1 MLVRRALLVL
11 TFLFSA
17 LSTTAQPI
25 TINGSPLTIVVGSD
39 TAMQVHNSNVPGNG
53 QFFPPTS
60 DPGDAGVFVAVGSTV
75 YGPGFLPGFN
85 VTPLTPISIDSSGN
99 GTPSNPYK
107 VVVVADAGS
116 ALELTESLTYV
127 NGDTTVGINLS
138 FNAPPIGAPEGGLAF
153 SAFMAGDIFLA
164 NNDKGFNFATP
175 FTEAGSHAADLN
187 CIEIPQYSIFFIGTT
202 PADKYSANLY
212 TQVWTE
218 VSAGNLSDSSSNT
231 CIDVGAALQWNR
243 TYLGQTIS
251 IDTGVTFSGSICQ
264 PIDLQPSSLDPA
276 SVGTTYAETI
286 TASGGTAPYQFTHTG
301 NLPPGLTLSTDGVV
315 SGVPTLRGA
324 FPFSVTAMDAAGCA
338 SPPTRYILLV
348 SCPTITVTPEALPS
362 GAVGFSYGPI
372 QIDAVG
378 AAPPNHFFVSS
389 GQLPPGLSL
398 MALPD
403 SSASA
408 QIVGTPTLRGS
419 YSFSISARDSSGCT
433 GTTSYS
439 VPISTTCDPPTEPQ
453 NAMLA
458 PHGNPG
464 GPVTY
469 VDYLDASWSPPSV
482 GSEPLT
488 YRWHINGRP
497 DATGPAIDILPQAV
511 AVPGSTDPIQ
521 LFVTAVASCG
531 VEGPV
536 ASSPPY
542 SPTAP
547 TASFN
552 APVSGQTVT
561 VTDVSAPEATSW
573 LWLWGDGDYSTEQ
586 SPGSHTYPT
595 ADVYTIALIVTNG
608 AGSHETSQAVDLTG
622 TASADTAPRGL
633 FAQDFDASN
642 PRRQHLPDV
651 HLRGRGEAW
660 LHLWTNEAAR
670 EKVVFLRFLDAG
682 GNAVVERRLAVG
694 EEQTETVYN
703 IEAFGLT
710 GDYTIELVTD
720 EGLAAALVEHEPLH
734 RVDPPTGTRRINR

>member
-1 MLVRRALLVL
+1 MTGNAIRFNGFTPWRSASRSSRRMGGGVASVLLRRSKACARDPTSSARTEVIGRGFHDAMRGASRNLLTTNSRSDLVSSRPGLLPHLGRRLRIREVGLVEVAVTNSLTGNFSATNDARGRFDVQLELISQNTRFFPGREEIMLVRRALLVL

-25 TINGSPLTIVVGSD
+25 TINGSPLTIVVGPD

-60 DPGDAGVFVAVGSTV
+60 NPGDAGVFVAIGTTV
-75 YGPGFLPGFN
+75 YGPGFLTGFN
-85 VTPLTPISIDSSGN
+85 VTPLTPISLDSSGN

-153 SAFMAGDIFLA
+153 SAFIAGDIFLA
-164 NNDKGFNFATP
+164 NNDSGFNFATP

-202 PADKYSANLY
+202 PADRYSANLY

-218 VSAGNLSDSSSNT
+218 VSAGDLSDSSSNT

-348 SCPTITVTPEALPS
+348 SCPTITVTPESLPS

-378 AAPPNHFFVSS
+378 AVPPNHFFVSS
-389 GQLPPGLSL
+389 GSF
-398 MALPD
+398 LPD
-403 SSASA
+403 S
-408 QIVGTPTLRGS
+408 R
-419 YSFSISARDSSGCT
+419 
-433 GTTSYS
+433 
-439 VPISTTCDPPTEPQ
+439 
-453 NAMLA
+453 
-458 PHGNPG
+458 
-464 GPVTY
+464 
-469 VDYLDASWSPPSV
+469 SWHC
-482 GSEPLT
+482 
-488 YRWHINGRP
+488 RIR
-497 DATGPAIDILPQAV
+497 
-511 AVPGSTDPIQ
+511 
-521 LFVTAVASCG
+521 
-531 VEGPV
+531 
-536 ASSPPY
+536 
-542 SPTAP
+542 
-547 TASFN
+547 
-552 APVSGQTVT
+552 
-561 VTDVSAPEATSW
+561 
-573 LWLWGDGDYSTEQ
+573 
-586 SPGSHTYPT
+586 
-595 ADVYTIALIVTNG
+595 
-608 AGSHETSQAVDLTG
+608 
-622 TASADTAPRGL
+622 
-633 FAQDFDASN
+633 
-642 PRRQHLPDV
+642 PRRRRSWA
-651 HLRGRGEAW
+651 LRR
-660 LHLWTNEAAR
+660 
-670 EKVVFLRFLDAG
+670 
-682 GNAVVERRLAVG
+682 
-694 EEQTETVYN
+694 
-703 IEAFGLT
+703 
-710 GDYTIELVTD
+710 
-720 EGLAAALVEHEPLH
+720 
-734 RVDPPTGTRRINR
+734 